1 MKTKDKSF
9 AGFPACWNMVIL
21 VLFAVEPPHI
31 VVLVTVIALTVAMFL
46 NLKFVHPTR
55 TPRWHGLNL
64 GMAIVW
70 LACAANAAWLDFNEG
85 LIAHWGLILSSLYL
99 TFAGMA
105 QQIFPANPSDSLS

>member
-1 MKTKDKSF
+1 
-9 AGFPACWNMVIL
+9 L

-85 LIAHWGLILSSLYL
+85 LITHWGLILSSLYL

-105 QQIFPANPSDSLS
+105 QQIFPSNPSDSLS